1 MAQSPQAYYVPA
13 QSYWPIVGAVGL
25 FFTLGGTALLLYSQ
39 QLQQASLL
47 SQSMLCSGLLI
58 LAGMLIG
65 WFAAVITESRKGLY
79 SPQLDLSFRYSMSWF
94 IFSEVM
100 FFFAFFGALFY
111 IRVFAVPWLGGEG
124 DKGLANMLWPDF
136 TAVWPLLEAPNTE
149 QFRPIKAI
157 IDPWHIPLLNTI
169 LLVASSFTLLAA
181 HTFLKKDNR
190 PKVKLWLGIT
200 IALGLSF
207 LALQIF
213 EYFEAYNELDL
224 TLESGIY
231 GATFFLLTGFH
242 GAHVT
247 IGSIILIVLLF
258 RVFKGHFTTDK
269 HFAFEAGA
277 WYWHFVDVVWIIL
290 FTTVY
295 LL

>member
-1 MAQSPQAYYVPA
+1 MVQSPQAYYVPA
-13 QSYWPIVGAVGL
+13 QSYWPIIGAIGL
-25 FFTLGGTALLLYSQ
+25 FGTLGGTALLLYSLQ
-39 QLQQASLL
+39 QEQASLL
-47 SQSMLCSGLLI
+47 AQIMLFSGILI

-65 WFAAVITESRKGLY
+65 WFAAVIAESRKGLY

-181 HTFLKKDNR
+181 HKFLKKGNR

-207 LALQIF
+207 LTLQIF

-247 IGSIILIVLLF
+247 IGSIILMVLLL
-258 RVFKGHFTTDK
+258 RVYQGHFTGEK

-277 WYWHFVDVVWIIL
+277 WYWHFVDVVWILL

-295 LL
+295 IL